1 MAHLPADALFEHLC
15 ALRDADDP
23 TAAAHEPHWRGVDGW
38 IRRAFPGTSSEIEDA
53 RQEVLIRVLRN
64 VGRMRAD
71 VPAQAAGWVRMI
83 MRRRRVDALR
93 ARAHDAVREG
103 LREEGRR
110 RSDATRLVEQ
120 LEADDA
126 RGLTPAMLE
135 TLVSTVLH
143 HVHRALEATVPSAQ
157 KRQLRRT
164 QAQAALLRLVC
175 GWDAD
180 AIRSALDHGEPI
192 SNERLYKWV
201 ERGRGP
207 VDEGLDRWLAEATD
221 DPDVAGV
228 VGVLREL
235 VGERRADAGVPRPER
250 RRDRP
255 VEPT

>member
-1 MAHLPADALFEHLC
+1 MAHLPAEALFEHLC
-15 ALRDADDP
+15 ALRDAQDP
-23 TAAAHEPHWRGVDGW
+23 AAPVHEPHWRGVEGW
-38 IRRAFPGTSSEIEDA
+38 IRRAFPGTSTEIEDA
-53 RQEVLIRVLRN
+53 RQEVLISVLRN

-83 MRRRRVDALR
+83 MKRKRVDALR

-103 LREEGRR
+103 LIEENRR
-110 RSDATRLVEQ
+110 RADATRLVEQ

-126 RGLTPAMLE
+126 PGLTPAMLE
-135 TLVSTVLH
+135 SLVTTVLH
-143 HVHRALEATVPSAQ
+143 HVHRALEGSVSSAV

-180 AIRSALDHGEPI
+180 AIREALDHGEPI

-207 VDEGLDRWLAEATD
+207 VDEGLDRWLAEAGD
-221 DPDVAGV
+221 DPDVGGV
-228 VGVLREL
+228 VDVLREL
-235 VGERRADAGVPRPER
+235 VGERRADAGKPRPKR

-255 VEPT
+255 AEPT